1 MVITNRVTDLLGDTP
16 LLRIHGLTGPDDA
29 PVLHIVLQKAESL
42 GNWKRIVAVLPDDG
56 MKYLS
61 TDFYDSIQ
69 TPLIR
74 GTCLDGSTAESPAES
89 DNILKGV

>member
-16 LLRIHGLTGPDDA
+16 LLRINRLTGPDDA
-29 PVLHIVLQKAESL
+29 PVLHFVLQKAESL

-61 TDFYDSIQ
+61 TDFYDSI
-69 TPLIR
+69 
-74 GTCLDGSTAESPAES
+74 
-89 DNILKGV
+89 

>member
-16 LLRIHGLTGPDDA
+16 LLRTHRLAEPDDA
-29 PVLHIVLQKAESL
+29 PVLHIVLQKEESL

-61 TDFYDSIQ
+61 TDFYDS
-69 TPLIR
+69 
-74 GTCLDGSTAESPAES
+74 
-89 DNILKGV
+89 K

>member
-29 PVLHIVLQKAESL
+29 PVLHIALQKEESL

-61 TDFYDSIQ
+61 TDFYDSI
-69 TPLIR
+69 
-74 GTCLDGSTAESPAES
+74 
-89 DNILKGV
+89 

>member
-1 MVITNRVTDLLGDTP
+1 MVITNRVTHPLGDTP
-16 LLRIHGLTGPDDA
+16 LLRIHRLAGPDDA

-61 TDFYDSIQ
+61 TDFYDSI
-69 TPLIR
+69 
-74 GTCLDGSTAESPAES
+74 
-89 DNILKGV
+89 